1 MKSLD
6 RLARADAHAGVADSL
21 RRERRLLD
29 EIGQES
35 SAAITDSAV
44 RLEEARRQT
53 DLRLARDLEELD
65 EALLQRSRELLEERT
80 ARESAETALAERERL
95 LATFGH
101 DLSSFLSVLAV
112 NAELS
117 LSSGGKD
124 LKSLKDLQR
133 SVRRLELLAS
143 NLLDCARLKAG
154 TFHVAVD
161 THDAS
166 DVIREAVEIFRPLA
180 LAKSVSLVATLP
192 GNALPVRIDADRVFQ
207 VLSNLFSNAIK
218 VTPSRGTISVSVER
232 VDDEVRIA
240 VRDSG
245 RGIPKSDLERIFEPY
260 CRLGVA
266 DRLGLGLGLYIAK
279 SAVQAHGGRI
289 WAESKPGSGSTVFF
303 TVPAADY
310 TVRRE
315 ASREL
320 IEALPM

>member
-1 MKSLD
+1 MKSFN
-6 RLARADAHAGVADSL
+6 RLARPDAHAGVADTL

-29 EIGQES
+29 EIGRDR

-53 DLRLARDLEELD
+53 DLRLAGDLEELD
-65 EALLQRSRELLEERT
+65 EALLDRSRELLEERR

-95 LATFGH
+95 LAMFGH

-143 NLLDCARLKAG
+143 NLLDCARLKTG
-154 TFHVAVD
+154 TFHVVVD
-161 THDAS
+161 MHDAS
-166 DVIREAVEIFRPLA
+166 EVIREAVEMFRPLA
-180 LAKSVSLVATLP
+180 LAKSVSLAAALP
-192 GNALPVRIDADRVFQ
+192 GNALPVRIDADRIFQ

-218 VTPSRGTISVSVER
+218 VTPSRGTISVSAER
-232 VDDEVRIA
+232 VDDAVRIA

-260 CRLGVA
+260 CRLGLA

-279 SAVQAHGGRI
+279 SAVHAHGGRI
-289 WAESKPGSGSTVFF
+289 WAESKPGSGSTFFF
-303 TVPAADY
+303 TVPALDDPM
-310 TVRRE
+310 RE
-315 ASREL
+315 NPSREVM
-320 IEALPM
+320 EALSV